1 MIPSTQEYSWEAS
14 TPAAIVAG
22 AAFGTED
29 YDEYSTVVTKEHRR
43 LYAVAWRILRNHDEV
58 EETVQQAH
66 LRALSHLHQFSGRAA
81 LSAWLIQIVINEA
94 FTRLRRKRPSTDLD
108 SVPLRSMTRDP
119 EQEAARAQLRH
130 VLSAAL
136 RALPVDQQTV
146 FVLREVWELDT
157 AETAERLGVTQ
168 ECVKTRL
175 HRAKTILRRRLAPR
189 FQRMESARG

>member
-29 YDEYSTVVTKEHRR
+29 YGEYATVVTQYHRR
-43 LYAVAWRILRNHDEV
+43 LYAIAWRILRNHDEV
-58 EETVQQAH
+58 EEAVQQAH

-108 SVPLRSMTRDP
+108 SLQLRSMTGDP
-119 EQEAARAQLRH
+119 EQEAVRAQLGNMIF
-130 VLSAAL
+130 AAL
-136 RALPVDQQTV
+136 RALPVEQQTV

-175 HRAKTILRRRLAPR
+175 HRAKTVLRRRLGPR
-189 FQRMESARG
+189 FRRNELVRG